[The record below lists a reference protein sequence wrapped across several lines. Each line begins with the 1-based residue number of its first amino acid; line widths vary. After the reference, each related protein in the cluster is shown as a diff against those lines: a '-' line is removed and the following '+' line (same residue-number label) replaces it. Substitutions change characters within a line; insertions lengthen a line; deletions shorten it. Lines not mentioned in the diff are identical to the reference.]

1 MAVMLI
7 KGVVY
12 LVCGIVLVMTA
23 ELPRWA
29 TYAVGCWCGAN
40 AMGYL
45 VGWAMARVEVLKA
58 QTEKDASTRAVILD
72 FMTRRHPDGPT
83 TH

>member
-1 MAVMLI
+1 MVVMLI
-7 KGVVY
+7 KGLVY
-12 LVCGIVLVMTA
+12 LVCGIVLVLTA

-29 TYAVGCWCGAN
+29 SYAVGCWCGAN

-45 VGWAMARVEVLKA
+45 VSYAAAHVKRQEQEREATRTAQATILEFIARE
-58 QTEKDASTRAVILD
+58 SS
-72 FMTRRHPDGPT
+72 DGTT